1 MYFTHQFDHPES
13 VTRFK
18 NWLNQI
24 GIEHREIE
32 TRTPGSP
39 RIALTV
45 EPRQVDAIRL
55 LINAVERIAPGR
67 STLLWDQPETAPIEG
82 RPGEPDPQMSAPKFR
97 PGSVVIGWHPDEPA
111 FVSGSMFRDS

>member
-13 VTRFK
+13 LTRFK

-24 GIEHREIE
+24 GIEHRQVE
-32 TRTPGSP
+32 TQTPGKP

-55 LINAVERIAPGR
+55 LINAVERIAPGQ
-67 STLLWDQPETAPIEG
+67 SPGFWALAEPSSGQMKPEG
-82 RPGEPDPQMSAPKFR
+82 PDPANSSPRFR
-97 PGSVVIGWHPDEPA
+97 PGSVVIGWHPHEPA
-111 FVSGSMFRDS
+111 AVPGSAFLDS